1 MIQVHLTRCGPPSL
15 QLTIAP
21 LRQIVH
27 VLKQF
32 WPCHHTGCRIWC
44 HKVGASALGESA
56 NLLAHIN
63 THTSELVLHLHA
75 VSKVLSNTSLL
86 ALCTLHKRCLLCPR
100 LQLTMSPLG
109 QVVHVL
115 EQFWPSHHTRG
126 GVGGNKIRACALGEG
141 TNLLAHVDTD
151 ASKLILKL
159 SAVLQVFGKAS
170 LLALGALHKRGL
182 LIPCLKLTMPPLRQV
197 VHVLKKL
204 RPSHHTG
211 CRVWGHKVGASA
223 LREGP
228 NLFAHVD
235 AHSSKLV
242 LHLRTVSMVL
252 SQASFLTLLTLCMK
266 TNKGGASALW
276 EGANLL
282 AHINAN
288 SGQLILQVCTVFQ
301 VLSGARGGLTHLGQV
316 HFGKAP

>member
-15 QLTIAP
+15 QLTMAP

-56 NLLAHIN
+56 NLLAHI
-63 THTSELVLHLHA
+63 
-75 VSKVLSNTSLL
+75 
-86 ALCTLHKRCLLCPR
+86 
-100 LQLTMSPLG
+100 
-109 QVVHVL
+109 
-115 EQFWPSHHTRG
+115 
-126 GVGGNKIRACALGEG
+126 
-141 TNLLAHVDTD
+141 DTD

-182 LIPCLKLTMPPLRQV
+182 LIPCLNLTMPPLRQV

-242 LHLRTVSMVL
+242 LHLRTVSTVL

-266 TNKGGASALW
+266 TNKGGCLLRPSLKLPMTPLRQVVHVFEQFGPSHNSWCRVRGNKVGASALW

-301 VLSGARGGLTHLGQV
+301 VLSGARGCLTHEPCRCQRCPRGEQEASDNCIALHIECSLSTTALLAIR
-316 HFGKAP
+316 HFGG